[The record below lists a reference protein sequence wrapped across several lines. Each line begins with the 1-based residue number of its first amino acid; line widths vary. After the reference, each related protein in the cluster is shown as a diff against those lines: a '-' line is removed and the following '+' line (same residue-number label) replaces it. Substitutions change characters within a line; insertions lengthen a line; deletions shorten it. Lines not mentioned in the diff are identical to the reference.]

1 MRLHEPRKN
10 KRNSNLIFFPSLRAS
25 LFGVRMSSY
34 SMTIVVVV
42 QFDFTL
48 MWAVRCV
55 VRIVRFPSR
64 IRNTYD
70 SPSTRIHCRW
80 LPSCR
85 IRFDITITA
94 TTAAAIATHH
104 NTILCCT
111 VTNTE
116 RRRCVVHVDG
126 SFVYSYRLQYASHR
140 IASTREWN
148 WIECVNMVYGIR
160 HTLRQTSN
168 TVSALPKSTLLLLLY
183 SG

>member
-1 MRLHEPRKN
+1 
-10 KRNSNLIFFPSLRAS
+10 
-25 LFGVRMSSY
+25 MSSY

-42 QFDFTL
+42 QFGFTL

-94 TTAAAIATHH
+94 AAIATHH

-116 RRRCVVHVDG
+116 RRRCVHVDG
-126 SFVYSYRLQYASHR
+126 PFVYSYRLQYASHR

-148 WIECVNMVYGIR
+148 WIGCVNMVYGIR
-160 HTLRQTSN
+160 CAKPVTLSRYYQSRHSYCIPVRI
-168 TVSALPKSTLLLLLY
+168 VSLVSYIPASL
-183 SG
+183 